1 MLSDVQ
7 TRRITRVASAGWLQS
22 QGGQLGRCADHRR
35 NVDGEPR
42 RAPARE
48 EREGDGG
55 RLAGSEDVLLARR
68 VLFERRCDGSGAAAD
83 TGRTSEGHLDR
94 AVRAFRLAW
103 EAERG
108 GGRRRRRACGGR
120 REVDAGGLV
129 GAVREL
135 PVPDVRSRLQAI
147 ETLLAQGLG
156 KPGQADEP
164 PTPRLPANVA
174 AVKEMGW
181 GEMQV
186 LFASLY
192 VDEIGDAQRVGGERL
207 VRSWPRC
214 PRTSGASYATRCS
227 SPSSPDSGR

>member
-1 MLSDVQ
+1 
-7 TRRITRVASAGWLQS
+7 
-22 QGGQLGRCADHRR
+22 
-35 NVDGEPR
+35 
-42 RAPARE
+42 
-48 EREGDGG
+48 
-55 RLAGSEDVLLARR
+55 
-68 VLFERRCDGSGAAAD
+68 
-83 TGRTSEGHLDR
+83 
-94 AVRAFRLAW
+94 
-103 EAERG
+103 
-108 GGRRRRRACGGR
+108 
-120 REVDAGGLV
+120 
-129 GAVREL
+129 
-135 PVPDVRSRLQAI
+135 LQAI